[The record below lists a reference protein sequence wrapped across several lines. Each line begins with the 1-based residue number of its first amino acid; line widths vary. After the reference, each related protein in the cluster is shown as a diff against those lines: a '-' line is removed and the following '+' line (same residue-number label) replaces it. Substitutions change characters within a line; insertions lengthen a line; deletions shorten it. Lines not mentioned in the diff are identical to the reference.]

1 MVNKKRLFDLSFIR
15 TCSCV
20 IFLIEVNYGSDS
32 EYILCFS
39 LRKYFPLHP
48 EKEME
53 RERLKDELIKADYRY
68 MMEEAE
74 RIINEQYSDEFQY
87 TDRKPPQ

>member
-1 MVNKKRLFDLSFIR
+1 
-15 TCSCV
+15 
-20 IFLIEVNYGSDS
+20 
-32 EYILCFS
+32 
-39 LRKYFPLHP
+39 
-48 EKEME
+48 ME

-87 TDRKPPQ
+87 TDRKPPHATRQ